1 MIRWRWRSS
10 GQTARYPLLLNSTR
24 LEQDGKRWWT
34 ARLQLLS
41 VSRHRL
47 VAVAFSSTVKDIS
60 SRCQMSPK
68 HQIHPSSTP
77 LGLLQLITFD
87 RLFNL
92 GLKYFAFSI
101 WWFSPSILALSPF
114 AHASFHDACIKYCFL
129 LQAPTVLVHALRGFQ
144 NYILNT
150 FMSTSS
156 IPHFF
161 LWLWRFYLR
170 LCSRGKGNKWTN
182 K

>member
-1 MIRWRWRSS
+1 MIRWRRRSS
-10 GQTARYPLLLNSTR
+10 GQAAHNPLLLNSTR

-34 ARLQLLS
+34 ARLQFLS

-47 VAVAFSSTVKDIS
+47 GAVAFFSTVKDIS
-60 SRCQMSPK
+60 LRCQMSLK
-68 HQIHPSSTP
+68 LQTHPSSTP
-77 LGLLQLITFD
+77 LDLLQLITFD
-87 RLFNL
+87 WLFNL
-92 GLKYFAFSI
+92 GLKYFTFSI
-101 WWFSPSILALSPF
+101 CWFSPSILPSAPLLL
-114 AHASFHDACIKYCFL
+114 ASSYGACIKCCVL
-129 LQAPTVLVHALRGFQ
+129 LQAPTVLVHAVQ

-156 IPHFF
+156 SPHFF
-161 LWLWRFYLR
+161 FWLWRFYLR